1 MAKTVDNYST
11 IDEFRLKYNELAVD
25 VGEVIGLRPS
35 LGENLVDAVNAVED
49 KAFYFGKYRY
59 TATSGQQ
66 TFTGADAN
74 DNILKYKGNR
84 VQVFKNGV
92 LLEEQNDWQVG
103 GLAGAFYYNIQLISP
118 ATAGDLIQIYA
129 YTGSFE
135 GTATSTAILSFFTE
149 TLQNTIYNT
158 NSNGVILQGDNST
171 PTTSLQGG
179 FNLQLAGRT
188 YAEDDITLA
197 TGKTLTAPIITDGTA
212 TLQSGSLTSAVNGT
226 FSGTVQAEHL
236 HTTDDLQVG
245 DDATIGGDLGVTGT
259 LTAPTITDSTM
270 TINIGSITGA
280 VNGTFS
286 GTVSAE
292 HLSSSDDLV
301 VSDDATIGGDLGVT
315 GTATVGT
322 LSSGGITG
330 TTASFTG
337 NVDLGSDANDTVSIN
352 GVIDT
357 NIIPNTD
364 NARTLGSA
372 SKRFQSLHATT
383 ITATTL
389 NGAVS
394 GNVTGN
400 LTGNVTGNVT
410 GTVSSITNHGISS
423 LSDVNYTTNPAAGQV
438 LAWDASNNY
447 WEPVNPTNTTDSVSE
462 GSNSFYFTDDRVNA
476 IINAEAGLAKTYNTN
491 TSNPLDGD
499 INISVNT
506 AEGIKISGDNVVMDK
521 TIQGTVPSNVGSTS
535 SGHLW
540 FVI

>member
-25 VGEVIGLRPS
+25 VGEVTGLRPA

-74 DNILKYKGNR
+74 GNILKYKGNR

-158 NSNGVILQGDNST
+158 NSNGVILQGDNSS

-197 TGKTLTAPIITDGTA
+197 TGKTLTSPIITDGTA
-212 TLQSGSLTSAVNGT
+212 TLQSGSLTS
-226 FSGTVQAEHL
+226 
-236 HTTDDLQVG
+236 
-245 DDATIGGDLGVTGT
+245 
-259 LTAPTITDSTM
+259 
-270 TINIGSITGA
+270 A

-337 NVDLGSDANDTVSIN
+337 NVDLGSDASDTVSIN

-364 NARTLGSA
+364 NTRTLGSA

-447 WEPVNPTNTTDSVSE
+447 WEPVNPTNPTDSVSE

-476 IINAEAGLAKTYNTN
+476 IINAEAGLAKTYSTN

-521 TIQGTVPSNVGSTS
+521 TIQGTAPSNVGSTS

>member
-25 VGEVIGLRPS
+25 VGEVSGLRPA

-59 TATSGQQ
+59 TATAGQQ

-74 DNILKYKGNR
+74 GNILKYKGNR

-92 LLEEQNDWQVG
+92 LLEEQSDWQVG
-103 GLAGAFYYNIQLISP
+103 GLAGAFYYNIQLIS
-118 ATAGDLIQIYA
+118 AASANDLIQIYA

-158 NSNGVILQGDNST
+158 NSNGVILQGDNSS
-171 PTTSLQGG
+171 PTTTLQGG
-179 FNLQLAGRT
+179 FNLQLAGKT

-197 TGKTLTAPIITDGTA
+197 TGKTLTAPTVTDGTA
-212 TLQSGSLTSAVNGT
+212 SLSSGSLTSAVNGT
-226 FSGTVQAEHL
+226 FSGTVSAEQL
-236 HTTDDLQVG
+236 TTTDDLTVG
-245 DDATIGGDLGVTGT
+245 DDA
-259 LTAPTITDSTM
+259 S
-270 TINIGSITGA
+270 
-280 VNGTFS
+280 
-286 GTVSAE
+286 
-292 HLSSSDDLV
+292 
-301 VSDDATIGGDLGVT
+301 IGGDLGVT

-322 LSSGGITG
+322 LASGGITG

-337 NVDLGSDANDTVSIN
+337 NVDLGSDASDTVSIN
-352 GVIDT
+352 GVVDT
-357 NIIPNTD
+357 NIIPNSD
-364 NARTLGSA
+364 NTRTLGSA
-372 SKRFQSLHATT
+372 SKRYQSLHATT

-389 NGAVS
+389 NGAVT

-400 LTGNVTGNVT
+400 LIGDVTGNVT
-410 GTVSSITNHGISS
+410 GTVSNITNHGVSA
-423 LSDVNYTTNPAAGQV
+423 LSDVNYTTSPAAGQV

-476 IINAEAGLAKTYNTN
+476 IINANAGLAKSYATN
-491 TSNPLDGD
+491 TGSPLDGD

-506 AEGIKISGDNVVMDK
+506 SEGVKIDGDDVVMDK
-521 TIQGTVPSNVGSTS
+521 TIVSTAPSGVGSTS

-540 FVI
+540 FVV

>member
-25 VGEVIGLRPS
+25 VGEVSGLRPA

-59 TATSGQQ
+59 TATAGQQ

-74 DNILKYKGNR
+74 GNILKYKGNR

-92 LLEEQNDWQVG
+92 LLEEQSDWQVG

-118 ATAGDLIQIYA
+118 ASVNDLIQIYA

-135 GTATSTAILSFFTE
+135 GTATSAAILSFFTE

-158 NSNGVILQGDNST
+158 NSNGVILQGDNSS
-171 PTTSLQGG
+171 PTTTLQGG
-179 FNLQLAGRT
+179 FNLQLAGKT

-197 TGKTLTAPIITDGTA
+197 SGKTLTAPTVTDGTA
-212 TLQSGSLTSAVNGT
+212 SLSSGSLTSAVNGT
-226 FSGTVQAEHL
+226 FSGTVSAEQL
-236 HTTDDLQVG
+236 TTTDDLTVG
-245 DDATIGGDLGVTGT
+245 DNA
-259 LTAPTITDSTM
+259 S
-270 TINIGSITGA
+270 
-280 VNGTFS
+280 
-286 GTVSAE
+286 
-292 HLSSSDDLV
+292 
-301 VSDDATIGGDLGVT
+301 IGGDLGVT

-322 LSSGGITG
+322 LASGGITG

-337 NVDLGSDANDTVSIN
+337 NVDLGSDASDTVSIN

-364 NARTLGSA
+364 NTRTLGSA

-423 LSDVNYTTNPAAGQV
+423 LSDVNYTTNPSAGQV

-476 IINAEAGLAKTYNTN
+476 IINAESGLTKTYSTN

-506 AEGIKISGDNVVMDK
+506 SEGIKISGDNVVMDK
-521 TIQGTVPSNVGSTS
+521 TIQGTAPSNVGSTS

>member
-25 VGEVIGLRPS
+25 VGEVSGLRPA

-59 TATSGQQ
+59 TATAGQQ

-74 DNILKYKGNR
+74 GNILKYKGNR

-92 LLEEQNDWQVG
+92 LLEEQSDWQVG

-118 ATAGDLIQIYA
+118 ASVNDLIQIYA

-135 GTATSTAILSFFTE
+135 GTATSAAILSFFTE

-158 NSNGVILQGDNST
+158 NSNGVILQGDNSS
-171 PTTSLQGG
+171 PTTTLQGG
-179 FNLQLAGRT
+179 FNLQLAGKT

-197 TGKTLTAPIITDGTA
+197 SGKTLTAPTVTDGTA
-212 TLQSGSLTSAVNGT
+212 SLSSGSLTSAVNGT
-226 FSGTVQAEHL
+226 FSGTVSAEQL
-236 HTTDDLQVG
+236 TTTDDLTVG
-245 DDATIGGDLGVTGT
+245 DNA
-259 LTAPTITDSTM
+259 S
-270 TINIGSITGA
+270 
-280 VNGTFS
+280 
-286 GTVSAE
+286 
-292 HLSSSDDLV
+292 
-301 VSDDATIGGDLGVT
+301 IGGDLGVT

-322 LSSGGITG
+322 LASGGITG

-337 NVDLGSDANDTVSIN
+337 NVDLGSDASDTVSIN

-364 NARTLGSA
+364 NTRTLGSA

-410 GTVSSITNHGISS
+410 GTVSSITNHDISS
-423 LSDVNYTTNPAAGQV
+423 LSDVNYTTNPSAGQV

-476 IINAEAGLAKTYNTN
+476 IINAESGLTKTYSTN

-506 AEGIKISGDNVVMDK
+506 SEGIKISGDNVVMDK
-521 TIQGTVPSNVGSTS
+521 TIQGTAPSNVGSTS

>member
-25 VGEVIGLRPS
+25 VGEVSGLRPA

-59 TATSGQQ
+59 TATAGQQ

-74 DNILKYKGNR
+74 GNILKYKGNR

-92 LLEEQNDWQVG
+92 LLEEQSDWQVG

-118 ATAGDLIQIYA
+118 ASVNDLIQIYA

-135 GTATSTAILSFFTE
+135 GTATSAAILSFFTE

-158 NSNGVILQGDNST
+158 NSNGVILQGDNSS
-171 PTTSLQGG
+171 PTTTLQGG
-179 FNLQLAGRT
+179 FNLQLAGKT

-197 TGKTLTAPIITDGTA
+197 SGKTLTAPTVTDGTA
-212 TLQSGSLTSAVNGT
+212 SLSSGSLTSAVNGT
-226 FSGTVQAEHL
+226 FSGTVSAEQL
-236 HTTDDLQVG
+236 TTTDDLTVG
-245 DDATIGGDLGVTGT
+245 DNA
-259 LTAPTITDSTM
+259 S
-270 TINIGSITGA
+270 
-280 VNGTFS
+280 
-286 GTVSAE
+286 
-292 HLSSSDDLV
+292 
-301 VSDDATIGGDLGVT
+301 IGGDLGVT

-322 LSSGGITG
+322 LASGGITG

-337 NVDLGSDANDTVSIN
+337 NVDLGSDASDTVSIN
-352 GVIDT
+352 GVVDT
-357 NIIPNTD
+357 NIMPNSD
-364 NARTLGSA
+364 NTRTLGSA

-389 NGAVS
+389 NGAVT

-400 LTGNVTGNVT
+400 LIGDVTGNVT
-410 GTVSSITNHGISS
+410 GTVSNITNHGVSA
-423 LSDVNYTTNPAAGQV
+423 LSDVNYTTSPAAGQV

-476 IINAEAGLAKTYNTN
+476 IINAEAGLAKSYNTN
-491 TSNPLDGD
+491 TGSPLDGD

-506 AEGIKISGDNVVMDK
+506 AEGVKIDGDNVVMDK
-521 TIQGTVPSNVGSTS
+521 TITGSAPSGVGSTA

>member
-25 VGEVIGLRPS
+25 VGEVSGLRPA

-59 TATSGQQ
+59 TATAGQQ

-74 DNILKYKGNR
+74 GNILKYKGNR

-92 LLEEQNDWQVG
+92 LLEEQSDWQVG
-103 GLAGAFYYNIQLISP
+103 GLAGAFYYNIQLIS
-118 ATAGDLIQIYA
+118 AASANDLIQIYA

-135 GTATSTAILSFFTE
+135 GTATSSAILSFFTE

-158 NSNGVILQGDNST
+158 NSNGIILQGDNSSV
-171 PTTSLQGG
+171 TTTLQGG

-197 TGKTLTAPIITDGTA
+197 TGKVLTAPTVTDGTA
-212 TLQSGSLTSAVNGT
+212 SLSSGSLTS
-226 FSGTVQAEHL
+226 
-236 HTTDDLQVG
+236 
-245 DDATIGGDLGVTGT
+245 
-259 LTAPTITDSTM
+259 
-270 TINIGSITGA
+270 A

-337 NVDLGSDANDTVSIN
+337 NVDLGSDASDTVSIN
-352 GVIDT
+352 GVVDT
-357 NIIPNTD
+357 NIMPNSD
-364 NARTLGSA
+364 NTRTLGSS
-372 SKRFQSLHATT
+372 SKRYQSLHATT

-389 NGAVS
+389 NGAVT
-394 GNVTGN
+394 GNVTGD
-400 LTGNVTGNVT
+400 LIGNVTGNVT
-410 GTVSSITNHGISS
+410 GTISSITNHGVSA
-423 LSDVNYTTNPAAGQV
+423 LSDVNYSTTPTAGQV
-438 LAWDASNNY
+438 LAWDAGNNY

-476 IINAEAGLAKTYNTN
+476 IINAEAGLAKSYNTN
-491 TSNPLDGD
+491 TGNPLDGD

-506 AEGIKISGDNVVMDK
+506 AEGVRIDGDNVVMDK
-521 TIQGTVPSNVGSTS
+521 TITGTVPSGVGSTA

>member
-11 IDEFRLKYNELAVD
+11 INEFREKYNELAVD
-25 VGEVIGLRPS
+25 VGEVSGLRPA

-59 TATSGQQ
+59 VATAGQQ

-74 DNILKYKGNR
+74 GNTLKYKGNR
-84 VQVFKNGV
+84 VQVFKNGA
-92 LLEEQNDWQVG
+92 LLEEQSDWQVG

-158 NSNGVILQGDNST
+158 NSNGVILQGDNSS
-171 PTTSLQGG
+171 PTTTLQGG
-179 FNLQLAGRT
+179 FTLQLAGKT

-197 TGKTLTAPIITDGTA
+197 TGKTLTAPTVTDGTA
-212 TLQSGSLTSAVNGT
+212 SLTSGSLSGAVNGT
-226 FSGTVQAEHL
+226 FSGTVQAEQL
-236 HTTDDLQVG
+236 TTTDDLTVG
-245 DDATIGGDLGVTGT
+245 DDA
-259 LTAPTITDSTM
+259 S
-270 TINIGSITGA
+270 
-280 VNGTFS
+280 
-286 GTVSAE
+286 
-292 HLSSSDDLV
+292 
-301 VSDDATIGGDLGVT
+301 IGGDLGVT

-322 LSSGGITG
+322 LASGGITG

-337 NVDLGSDANDTVSIN
+337 NVDLGSDASDTVSIN
-352 GVIDT
+352 GVVDT

-364 NARTLGSA
+364 NTRTLGSA
-372 SKRFQSLHATT
+372 SKKFQSLHATT
-383 ITATTL
+383 ITATTI
-389 NGAVS
+389 NGTI
-394 GNVTGN
+394 TGDVKGDVMKDDGTKILEN
-400 LTGNVTGNVT
+400 STGALT
-410 GTVSSITNHGISS
+410 GTVSSVSNHSASG
-423 LSDVNYTTNPAAGQV
+423 LSDINYTSSPAAGQV

-476 IINAEAGLAKTYNTN
+476 IINAEAGLAKTYATN

-506 AEGIKISGDNVVMDK
+506 SEGVKIDGDNVVMDK
-521 TIQGTVPSNVGSTS
+521 TIVSTAPSGVGSTS

-540 FVI
+540 FVV

>member
-25 VGEVIGLRPS
+25 VGEVSGLRPA

-59 TATSGQQ
+59 TAAAGQQ

-74 DNILKYKGNR
+74 GNILKYKGNR

-92 LLEEQNDWQVG
+92 LLEEQSDWQVG

-118 ATAGDLIQIYA
+118 ASVNDLIQIYA

-135 GTATSTAILSFFTE
+135 GTATSAAILSFFTE

-158 NSNGVILQGDNST
+158 NSNGVILQGDNSS
-171 PTTSLQGG
+171 PTTTLQGG
-179 FNLQLAGRT
+179 FNLQLAGKT

-197 TGKTLTAPIITDGTA
+197 SGKTLTAPTVTDGTA
-212 TLQSGSLTSAVNGT
+212 SLSSGSLTSAVNGT
-226 FSGTVQAEHL
+226 FSGTVSAEQL
-236 HTTDDLQVG
+236 TTTDDLTVG
-245 DDATIGGDLGVTGT
+245 DNA
-259 LTAPTITDSTM
+259 S
-270 TINIGSITGA
+270 
-280 VNGTFS
+280 
-286 GTVSAE
+286 
-292 HLSSSDDLV
+292 
-301 VSDDATIGGDLGVT
+301 IGGDLGVT

-322 LSSGGITG
+322 LASGGITG

-337 NVDLGSDANDTVSIN
+337 NVDLGSDASDTVSIN
-352 GVIDT
+352 GVVDT
-357 NIIPNTD
+357 NIMPNSD
-364 NARTLGSA
+364 NTRTLGSA

-389 NGAVS
+389 NGAVT

-400 LTGNVTGNVT
+400 LIGDVTGNVT
-410 GTVSSITNHGISS
+410 GTVSNITNHGVSA
-423 LSDVNYTTNPAAGQV
+423 LSDVNYTTSPAAGQV

-476 IINAEAGLAKTYNTN
+476 IINANAGLTKSYATN

-506 AEGIKISGDNVVMDK
+506 AEGIKIDGDNVVMDK
-521 TIQGTVPSNVGSTS
+521 TITGSAPSGVGSTS
-535 SGHLW
+535 TGHLW

>member
-25 VGEVIGLRPS
+25 VGEVSGLRPA

-59 TATSGQQ
+59 TATAGQQ

-74 DNILKYKGNR
+74 GNILKYKGNR

-92 LLEEQNDWQVG
+92 LLEEQSDWQVG

-118 ATAGDLIQIYA
+118 ASVNDLIQIYA

-135 GTATSTAILSFFTE
+135 GTATSAAILSFFTE

-158 NSNGVILQGDNST
+158 NSNGVILQGDNSS
-171 PTTSLQGG
+171 PTTTLQGG
-179 FNLQLAGRT
+179 FNLQLAGKT

-197 TGKTLTAPIITDGTA
+197 TGKTLTAPTVTDGTA
-212 TLQSGSLTSAVNGT
+212 SLSSGSLTSAVNGT
-226 FSGTVQAEHL
+226 FSGTVSAEQL
-236 HTTDDLQVG
+236 TTTDDLTVG
-245 DDATIGGDLGVTGT
+245 DNA
-259 LTAPTITDSTM
+259 S
-270 TINIGSITGA
+270 
-280 VNGTFS
+280 
-286 GTVSAE
+286 
-292 HLSSSDDLV
+292 
-301 VSDDATIGGDLGVT
+301 IGGDLGVT

-322 LSSGGITG
+322 LASGGITG

-337 NVDLGSDANDTVSIN
+337 NVDLGSDASDTVSIN
-352 GVIDT
+352 GVVDT
-357 NIIPNTD
+357 NIMPNSD
-364 NARTLGSA
+364 NTRTLGSA

-389 NGAVS
+389 NGAVT

-400 LTGNVTGNVT
+400 LIGDVTGNVT
-410 GTVSSITNHGISS
+410 GTVSNITNHGVSA
-423 LSDVNYTTNPAAGQV
+423 LSDVNYTTSPAAGQV

-476 IINAEAGLAKTYNTN
+476 IINANAGLTKSYATN

-506 AEGIKISGDNVVMDK
+506 AEGIKIDGDNVVMDK
-521 TIQGTVPSNVGSTS
+521 TITGSAPSGVGSTS
-535 SGHLW
+535 TGHLW

>member
-25 VGEVIGLRPS
+25 VGEVSGLRPA

-59 TATSGQQ
+59 TATAGQQ

-74 DNILKYKGNR
+74 GNILKYKGNR

-92 LLEEQNDWQVG
+92 LLEEQSDWQVG
-103 GLAGAFYYNIQLISP
+103 GLAGAFYYNIQLIS
-118 ATAGDLIQIYA
+118 AASANDLIQIYA

-135 GTATSTAILSFFTE
+135 GTATSAAILSFFTE

-158 NSNGVILQGDNST
+158 NSNGVILQGDNSS
-171 PTTSLQGG
+171 PTTTLQGG
-179 FNLQLAGRT
+179 FNLQLAGKT

-197 TGKTLTAPIITDGTA
+197 TGKTLTAPTVTDGTA
-212 TLQSGSLTSAVNGT
+212 SLSSGSLTSAVNGT
-226 FSGTVQAEHL
+226 FSGTVSAEQL
-236 HTTDDLQVG
+236 TTTDDLTVG
-245 DDATIGGDLGVTGT
+245 DNASIGG
-259 LTAPTITDSTM
+259 
-270 TINIGSITGA
+270 
-280 VNGTFS
+280 
-286 GTVSAE
+286 E
-292 HLSSSDDLV
+292 
-301 VSDDATIGGDLGVT
+301 LGVT

-322 LSSGGITG
+322 LASGGITG

-337 NVDLGSDANDTVSIN
+337 NVDLGSDASDTVSIN
-352 GVIDT
+352 GVVDT
-357 NIIPNTD
+357 NIMPNSD
-364 NARTLGSA
+364 NTRTLGSS

-383 ITATTL
+383 ITATSL
-389 NGAVS
+389 NGAV
-394 GNVTGN
+394 
-400 LTGNVTGNVT
+400 TGNVIGDVMKDDGTTKVLENSTGALT
-410 GTVSSITNHGISS
+410 GTVSSVSNHAASG
-423 LSDVNYTTNPAAGQV
+423 LSDINYTTSPSAGQV
-438 LAWDASNNY
+438 LAWDAGNNY

-476 IINAEAGLAKTYNTN
+476 IINAEAGLAKSYNTN
-491 TSNPLDGD
+491 TGSPLDGD

-506 AEGIKISGDNVVMDK
+506 AEGVKIDGDNVVMDK
-521 TIQGTVPSNVGSTS
+521 TITGSAPSGVGSTA

>member
-25 VGEVIGLRPS
+25 VGEVSGLRPA

-49 KAFYFGKYRY
+49 KAFYFGRYRY
-59 TATSGQQ
+59 TATAGQQ

-74 DNILKYKGNR
+74 GNTLKYKGNR

-92 LLEEQNDWQVG
+92 LLEEASDWQVG

-118 ATAGDLIQIYA
+118 ASVNDLIQIYA

-135 GTATSTAILSFFTE
+135 GTATSAAILSFFTE

-158 NSNGVILQGDNST
+158 NSNGVILQGDNSS

-188 YAEDDITLA
+188 FAESDIIA
-197 TGKTLTAPIITDGTA
+197 TAAGKRFQAPIISDGTA
-212 TLQSGSLTSAVNGT
+212 SLSSGSLTSAVNGT

-236 HTTDDLQVG
+236 KSTDDLEVA
-245 DDATIGGDLGVTGT
+245 DDASIGGN
-259 LTAPTITDSTM
+259 ATITGNATV
-270 TINIGSITGA
+270 G
-280 VNGTFS
+280 GT
-286 GTVSAE
+286 
-292 HLSSSDDLV
+292 
-301 VSDDATIGGDLGVT
+301 LGVT

-337 NVDLGSDANDTVSIN
+337 NVDLGSDASDTVSIN
-352 GVIDT
+352 GVVDT
-357 NIIPNTD
+357 NIMPNSD
-364 NARTLGSA
+364 NTRTLGSS

-389 NGAVS
+389 NGAV
-394 GNVTGN
+394 
-400 LTGNVTGNVT
+400 TGNVIGDVMKDDGTKILENSTGALT
-410 GTVSSITNHGISS
+410 GTVSSVSNHSVSGM
-423 LSDVNYTTNPAAGQV
+423 SDVNYTTTPAAGQV
-438 LAWDASNNY
+438 LAWDNANQY

-462 GSNSFYFTDDRVNA
+462 GSNSKYFTDDRVNA
-476 IINAEAGLAKTYNTN
+476 IINAEAGLTKTYDTN
-491 TSNPLDGD
+491 TGDPLDGD

-506 AEGIKISGDNVVMDK
+506 AEGVKISGDNVVMDK
-521 TIQGTVPSNVGSTS
+521 TITASVPSGVGSTS

>member
-11 IDEFRLKYNELAVD
+11 IEEFRQKYNELAVD
-25 VGEVIGLRPS
+25 VGEVVGLRPA
-35 LGENLVDAVNAVED
+35 LGDNLVDAVNAVED

-59 TATSGQQ
+59 TATANQQ

-74 DNILKYKGNR
+74 GNVLKYKGNR

-158 NSNGVILQGDNST
+158 NSNGVILQGDNSS
-171 PTTSLQGG
+171 PTTTLQGG
-179 FNLQLAGRT
+179 FNLQLAGKT

-197 TGKTLTAPIITDGTA
+197 SGKTLTAPTVTDGTA
-212 TLQSGSLTSAVNGT
+212 SLSSGSLTSAVNGT
-226 FSGTVQAEHL
+226 FSGQVQAEHL
-236 HTTDDLQVG
+236 KSTDDL
-245 DDATIGGDLGVTGT
+245 
-259 LTAPTITDSTM
+259 
-270 TINIGSITGA
+270 
-280 VNGTFS
+280 
-286 GTVSAE
+286 E
-292 HLSSSDDLV
+292 V
-301 VSDDATIGGDLGVT
+301 VDDATIGGDLGVT

-322 LSSGGITG
+322 LASGGITG

-337 NVDLGSDANDTVSIN
+337 NVDLGSDASDTVSIN
-352 GVIDT
+352 GVVDT
-357 NIIPNTD
+357 NIMPNSD
-364 NARTLGSA
+364 NTRTLGSS

-389 NGAVS
+389 NGAV
-394 GNVTGN
+394 
-400 LTGNVTGNVT
+400 TGNVIGDVMKDDGTTKVLENSTGALT
-410 GTVSSITNHGISS
+410 GTVSSVSNHSVSGM
-423 LSDVNYTTNPAAGQV
+423 SDVNYTTTPSAGQV
-438 LAWDASNNY
+438 LAWDNTNQY

-462 GSNSFYFTDDRVNA
+462 GNNSKYFTDDRVNA
-476 IINAEAGLAKTYNTN
+476 IINAEAGLTKTYATN
-491 TSNPLDGD
+491 TGDPLDGD

-506 AEGIKISGDNVVMDK
+506 AEGIKIDGDNVVMDK
-521 TIQGTVPSNVGSTS
+521 TITGSAPSGVGSTS
-535 SGHLW
+535 TGHLW

>member
-25 VGEVIGLRPS
+25 VGEVSGLRPA

-59 TATSGQQ
+59 TATAGQQ

-74 DNILKYKGNR
+74 GNILKYKGNR

-92 LLEEQNDWQVG
+92 LLEEQSDWQVG

-118 ATAGDLIQIYA
+118 ASVNDLIQIYA

-135 GTATSTAILSFFTE
+135 GTATSAAILSFFTE

-158 NSNGVILQGDNST
+158 NSNGVILQGDNSS
-171 PTTSLQGG
+171 PTTTLQGG
-179 FNLQLAGRT
+179 FNLQLAGKT

-197 TGKTLTAPIITDGTA
+197 TGKTLTAPTVTDGTA
-212 TLQSGSLTSAVNGT
+212 SLSSGSLTSAVNGT
-226 FSGTVQAEHL
+226 FSGTVSAEQL
-236 HTTDDLQVG
+236 TTTDDLTVG
-245 DDATIGGDLGVTGT
+245 DNA
-259 LTAPTITDSTM
+259 S
-270 TINIGSITGA
+270 
-280 VNGTFS
+280 
-286 GTVSAE
+286 
-292 HLSSSDDLV
+292 
-301 VSDDATIGGDLGVT
+301 IGGDLGVT

-322 LSSGGITG
+322 LASGGITG

-337 NVDLGSDANDTVSIN
+337 NVDLGSDASDTVSIN
-352 GVIDT
+352 GVVDT
-357 NIIPNTD
+357 NIMPNSD
-364 NARTLGSA
+364 NTRTLGSA

-389 NGAVS
+389 NGAVT

-400 LTGNVTGNVT
+400 LIGDVTGNVT
-410 GTVSSITNHGISS
+410 GTVSNITNHGVSA
-423 LSDVNYTTNPAAGQV
+423 LSDVNYTTSPAAGQV

-476 IINAEAGLAKTYNTN
+476 IINAEAGLTKTYATN
-491 TSNPLDGD
+491 TGNPLDGD

-506 AEGIKISGDNVVMDK
+506 AEGIKIDGDNVVMDK
-521 TIQGTVPSNVGSTS
+521 TITGSAPSGVGSTS
-535 SGHLW
+535 TGHLW

>member
-25 VGEVIGLRPS
+25 VGEVSGLRPA

-59 TATSGQQ
+59 TATAGQQ

-74 DNILKYKGNR
+74 GNILKYKGNR

-92 LLEEQNDWQVG
+92 LLEEQSDWQVG

-118 ATAGDLIQIYA
+118 ASVNDLIQIYA

-135 GTATSTAILSFFTE
+135 GTATSAAILSFFTE

-158 NSNGVILQGDNST
+158 NSNGVILQGDNSS
-171 PTTSLQGG
+171 PTTTLQGG
-179 FNLQLAGRT
+179 FNLQLAGKT

-197 TGKTLTAPIITDGTA
+197 TGKTLTAPTVTDGTA
-212 TLQSGSLTSAVNGT
+212 SLSSGSLTSAVNGT
-226 FSGTVQAEHL
+226 FSGTVSAEQL
-236 HTTDDLQVG
+236 TTTDDLTVG
-245 DDATIGGDLGVTGT
+245 DNA
-259 LTAPTITDSTM
+259 S
-270 TINIGSITGA
+270 
-280 VNGTFS
+280 
-286 GTVSAE
+286 
-292 HLSSSDDLV
+292 
-301 VSDDATIGGDLGVT
+301 IGGDLGVT

-322 LSSGGITG
+322 LASGGITG

-337 NVDLGSDANDTVSIN
+337 NVDLGSDASDTVSIN
-352 GVIDT
+352 GVVDT
-357 NIIPNTD
+357 NIMPNSD
-364 NARTLGSA
+364 NTRTLGSA

-389 NGAVS
+389 NGAVT

-400 LTGNVTGNVT
+400 LIGDVTGNVT
-410 GTVSSITNHGISS
+410 GTVSNITNHGVSV
-423 LSDVNYTTNPAAGQV
+423 LSDVNYTTSPAAGQD

-476 IINAEAGLAKTYNTN
+476 IINANAGLTKSYATN

-506 AEGIKISGDNVVMDK
+506 AEGIKIDGDNVVMDK
-521 TIQGTVPSNVGSTS
+521 TITGSAPSGVGSTS
-535 SGHLW
+535 TGHLW

>member
-25 VGEVIGLRPS
+25 VGEVSGLRPA

-59 TATSGQQ
+59 TATAGQQ

-74 DNILKYKGNR
+74 GNILKYKGNR

-92 LLEEQNDWQVG
+92 LLEEQSDWQVG
-103 GLAGAFYYNIQLISP
+103 GLAGAFYYNIQLIS
-118 ATAGDLIQIYA
+118 AASANDLIQIYA

-158 NSNGVILQGDNST
+158 NSNGVILQGDNSS
-171 PTTSLQGG
+171 PTTTLQGG
-179 FNLQLAGRT
+179 FNLQLAGKT

-197 TGKTLTAPIITDGTA
+197 TGKTLTAPTVTDGTA
-212 TLQSGSLTSAVNGT
+212 SLTSGSLSGAVNGT
-226 FSGTVQAEHL
+226 FSGTVQAEQL
-236 HTTDDLQVG
+236 TTTDDLTVG
-245 DDATIGGDLGVTGT
+245 DDA
-259 LTAPTITDSTM
+259 S
-270 TINIGSITGA
+270 
-280 VNGTFS
+280 
-286 GTVSAE
+286 
-292 HLSSSDDLV
+292 
-301 VSDDATIGGDLGVT
+301 IGGDLGVT

-322 LSSGGITG
+322 LASGGITG

-337 NVDLGSDANDTVSIN
+337 NVDLGSDASDTVSIN
-352 GVIDT
+352 GVVDT
-357 NIIPNTD
+357 NIIPNSD
-364 NARTLGSA
+364 NTRTLGSA
-372 SKRFQSLHATT
+372 SKRYQSLHATT

-389 NGAVS
+389 NGAVT

-400 LTGNVTGNVT
+400 LIGDVTGNVT
-410 GTVSSITNHGISS
+410 GTVSNITNHGVSA
-423 LSDVNYTTNPAAGQV
+423 LSDVNYTTSPAAGQV

-476 IINAEAGLAKTYNTN
+476 IINAESGLSKSYSTN
-491 TSNPLDGD
+491 TGSPLDGD

-506 AEGIKISGDNVVMDK
+506 SEGIKIDGDNVVMDK
-521 TIQGTVPSNVGSTS
+521 TITGTAPSNVGSTS
-535 SGHLW
+535 SGHIW
-540 FVI
+540 FVV

>member
-25 VGEVIGLRPS
+25 VGEVSGLRPA

-59 TATSGQQ
+59 TATAGQQ

-74 DNILKYKGNR
+74 GNILKYKGNR

-92 LLEEQNDWQVG
+92 LLEEQSDWQVG

-118 ATAGDLIQIYA
+118 ASVNDLIQIYA

-135 GTATSTAILSFFTE
+135 GTATSAAILSFFTE

-158 NSNGVILQGDNST
+158 NSNGVILQGDNSS
-171 PTTSLQGG
+171 PTTTLQGG
-179 FNLQLAGRT
+179 FNLQLAGKT

-197 TGKTLTAPIITDGTA
+197 TGKTLTAPTVTDGTA
-212 TLQSGSLTSAVNGT
+212 SLSSGSLTSAVNGT
-226 FSGTVQAEHL
+226 FSGTVSAEQL
-236 HTTDDLQVG
+236 TTTDDLTVG
-245 DDATIGGDLGVTGT
+245 DNA
-259 LTAPTITDSTM
+259 S
-270 TINIGSITGA
+270 
-280 VNGTFS
+280 
-286 GTVSAE
+286 
-292 HLSSSDDLV
+292 
-301 VSDDATIGGDLGVT
+301 IGGDLGVT

-322 LSSGGITG
+322 LASGGITG

-337 NVDLGSDANDTVSIN
+337 NVDLGSDASDTVSIN
-352 GVIDT
+352 GVVDT
-357 NIIPNTD
+357 NIMPNSD
-364 NARTLGSA
+364 NTRTLGSA

-389 NGAVS
+389 NGAVT

-400 LTGNVTGNVT
+400 LIGDVTGNVT
-410 GTVSSITNHGISS
+410 GTVSNITNHGVSA
-423 LSDVNYTTNPAAGQV
+423 LSDVNYTTSPAAGQV

-476 IINAEAGLAKTYNTN
+476 IINAESGLTKTYSTN

-506 AEGIKISGDNVVMDK
+506 SEGIKISGDNVVMDK
-521 TIQGTVPSNVGSTS
+521 TIQGTAPSNVGSTS

>member
-25 VGEVIGLRPS
+25 VGEVSGLRPA

-59 TATSGQQ
+59 TATAGQQ

-74 DNILKYKGNR
+74 GNILKYKGNR

-92 LLEEQNDWQVG
+92 LLEEQSDWQVG

-118 ATAGDLIQIYA
+118 ASVNDLIQIYA

-135 GTATSTAILSFFTE
+135 GTATSAAILSFFTE

-158 NSNGVILQGDNST
+158 NSNGVILQGDNSS
-171 PTTSLQGG
+171 PTTTLQGG
-179 FNLQLAGRT
+179 FNLQLAGKT

-197 TGKTLTAPIITDGTA
+197 SGKTLTAPTVTDGTA
-212 TLQSGSLTSAVNGT
+212 SLSSGSLTSAVNGT
-226 FSGTVQAEHL
+226 FSGTVSAEQL
-236 HTTDDLQVG
+236 TTTDDLTVG
-245 DDATIGGDLGVTGT
+245 DNA
-259 LTAPTITDSTM
+259 S
-270 TINIGSITGA
+270 
-280 VNGTFS
+280 
-286 GTVSAE
+286 
-292 HLSSSDDLV
+292 
-301 VSDDATIGGDLGVT
+301 IGGDLGVT

-322 LSSGGITG
+322 LASGGITG

-337 NVDLGSDANDTVSIN
+337 NVDLGSDASDTVSIN
-352 GVIDT
+352 GVVDT
-357 NIIPNTD
+357 NIMPNSD
-364 NARTLGSA
+364 NTRTLGSA

-389 NGAVS
+389 NGAVT

-400 LTGNVTGNVT
+400 LIGDVTGNVT
-410 GTVSSITNHGISS
+410 GTVSNITNHGVSA
-423 LSDVNYTTNPAAGQV
+423 LSDVNYTTSPAAGQV

-476 IINAEAGLAKTYNTN
+476 IINANAGLTKSYATN

-506 AEGIKISGDNVVMDK
+506 AEGIKIDGDNVVMDK
-521 TIQGTVPSNVGSTS
+521 TITGSAPSGVGSTS
-535 SGHLW
+535 TGHLW